1 MLTFTR
7 SARAAVGIT
16 ELYSV
21 PVGAYD
27 ARRLTPRRLAM
38 TAVDEWHYEVIGK
51 SACEAL
57 KRSGFDARFA
67 QKGEEALAIV
77 ASFVKPGMKV
87 GFGGS
92 MTLRAIGAPDKVK
105 ALGAEILDHNAPGLD
120 PARKLEILRAQLTCD
135 LFLSGSNAVTLE
147 GDLVNVDGNGN
158 RVAALT
164 FGPRKIVV
172 VVGANKVVR
181 DLDEALARIETMAA
195 PMNNKRLERPNP
207 CVKSGTC
214 EDCRGET
221 RICRVYQILRRRP
234 SLSDFTVVV
243 VGESLGF

>member
-1 MLTFTR
+1 MMN
-7 SARAAVGIT
+7 AVEEWRYET
-16 ELYSV
+16 
-21 PVGAYD
+21 VGKA
-27 ARRLTPRRLAM
+27 
-38 TAVDEWHYEVIGK
+38 
-51 SACEAL
+51 ACEAL

-67 QKGEEALAIV
+67 VNGEEALAIV
-77 ASFVKPGMKV
+77 ASFVRPGMKV

-92 MTLRAIGAPDKVK
+92 MTLRAIGAPEKVK
-105 ALGAEILDHNAPGLD
+105 ALGAEILDHNVPGLD
-120 PARKLEILRAQLTCD
+120 QERKLEILRSQLTCD

-147 GDLVNVDGNGN
+147 GDIVNVDGNGN

-164 FGPRKIVV
+164 FGPKKTVV

-181 DLDEALARIETMAA
+181 DLDEALARLETRAS
-195 PMNNKRLERPNP
+195 PMNNKRLDRPNP
-207 CVKSGTC
+207 CVKTGSC

-234 SLSDFTVVV
+234 SLSDFTVIV